1 MVNKSSKTKTK
12 SIEEKYQKKTHHEHI
27 LELPDTYIGS
37 VEKDK
42 AMMWVF
48 NEETDKMEKRE
59 IEFVPG
65 LYKIFDEILVNTRD
79 QTVRCK
85 TCKTIKVSI
94 NKEEGIIEVWNDGD
108 GIDVVV
114 HKEHKIYIPE
124 LIFGHLLTSTNYDK
138 SEKKIVGGKNGYG
151 AKLVAIYSKMFKIET
166 VDAKTKQKYTQV
178 FTENMY
184 KIAKPKINKLTTKT
198 VKPYTKVTFKP
209 DFARFG
215 LEGLTDDILSLM
227 YKRVYDIAACTPNTV
242 KVYLNDKLLNIKGFD
257 KYVDYFFPDDEEGSD
272 NDEDESDKEPTTG
285 FNLKKCKVYEAV
297 SDRWKVCVVFNPEN
311 GYEHISFVNGIST
324 YKGGT
329 HVDYVVNQIIKEMA
343 AAVKKK
349 NKTLKLKP
357 SQIKDNITVFVD
369 SVIVN
374 PSFGSQTKEE
384 LVSKRDSFG
393 STCDFTKKFFQKLG
407 KTGLV
412 DELIEFGKLKEQSI
426 LKKNDGKKT
435 NKISGIDKLEDANK
449 AGGKQ
454 SKKCKII
461 LTEGDSAKALAVA
474 GLSVI
479 GRDYY
484 GVFPL
489 KGKLLNVRE
498 ASPKQM
504 LNNEEITNL
513 KKILGLRH
521 DMVYKDTSKLRYGGI
536 VIFTDQDVDGSHI
549 KGLIINFIHNFWPSL
564 TKLDGFITC
573 LTTPILKVKKGQQV
587 LEFYNLSE
595 YDKWKNKGLKGW
607 SKPKY
612 YKGLGTSTPT
622 EARCYFKD
630 FEKKLIKYYWSKEDV
645 DNKLIDIDEEGSD
658 DSDDEEQDTE
668 KSTKSSKSKDKNDD
682 NDTEEMKKEKKNKCY
697 DAITLAFAKKRA
709 NDRKAWLKKYSKDQ
723 FLDNENKK
731 ISYFDFIHK
740 ELIHFSKD
748 DNDRSLPCFVDGFKT
763 SQRKIYFVS
772 ELKNLHNQK
781 KEIRVA
787 QLAGAVSEKAN
798 YHHGE
803 VSLCGAIVNMAQNYV
818 GANNINLME
827 PIGQFGTRLIGGKDS
842 ASNRYIHTRF
852 TNIAHKIFRKEDLPV
867 LDRIVDD
874 GDVVEPEWYIP
885 IIPMILVNGSDGIG
899 TGFSTKVPCFNPMD
913 IVANIF
919 KKFDGEEMVSMKPWY
934 RNFKGHIIKVA
945 GGKYEIRGEYK
956 QLDENT
962 LEITELPI
970 GTWTTPYKNFLEK
983 VTIGTNSDKKNQ
995 KKEFI
1000 EEFDNHCSEVSVRFV
1015 VRFPEGKLDD
1025 YIQKGTLE
1033 SKLKLVTKKSTTN
1046 MHLHSANG
1054 LEIKKYK
1061 SPEAIIN
1068 DFYDLRLEYY
1078 QKRKDYLLIKY
1089 QIELDIISWR
1099 RKFIKYVVKG
1109 KIVVFKQKKK
1119 VIHEKLEEL
1128 GFPKMGKNPLKDF
1141 SEKENVKDNDNDDL
1155 EENDDDLEENVKEQK
1170 MKDKE
1175 SYDYL
1180 LSIKIDKFT
1189 KDELDK
1195 LDEDYKSKEDILN
1208 ELKGKSPEDLW
1219 REELDEFVDTYKEWD
1234 EEQTNVFEKNAM
1246 TKLDSNGKGKGNGK
1260 SKGKQKNVKNK

>member
-1 MVNKSSKTKTK
+1 MVNKVK
-12 SIEEKYQKKTHHEHI
+12 SIEDKYQKKTHHEHI

-42 AMMWVF
+42 ATLWVF
-48 NEETDKMEKRE
+48 NQENEKMEKKQ

-79 QTVRCK
+79 QTVRCN

-94 NKEEGIIEVWNDGD
+94 DKETGVIEVWNDGD

-138 SEKKIVGGKNGYG
+138 NEKKIVGGKNGYG
-151 AKLVAIYSKMFKIET
+151 SKLVNIYSEMFTIET
-166 VDAKTKQKYTQV
+166 VDEKTKKKYTQV
-178 FTENMY
+178 FTNNMY
-184 KIAKPKINKLTTKT
+184 KINKPTIKKLTGKT
-198 VKPYTKVTFKP
+198 IKPYTKITFKP
-209 DFARFG
+209 DFKRFG
-215 LEGLTDDILSLM
+215 LNGLTDDIVSLM
-227 YKRVYDIAACTPNTV
+227 YKRVYDISACTPSSV
-242 KVYLNDKLLNIKGFD
+242 KVYLNDKLINIKGFD
-257 KYVDYFFPDDEEGSD
+257 KYVDYYYP
-272 NDEDESDKEPTTG
+272 EDESNSCDDSDEEISQG
-285 FNLKKCKVYEAV
+285 FSLKKCKVYEAV
-297 SDRWKVCVVFNPEN
+297 SDRWKICVVFNPEN
-311 GYEHISFVNGIST
+311 GYEQISFVNGIST

-329 HVDYVVNQIIKEMA
+329 HVEYVVNQLVKEMSE
-343 AAVKKK
+343 AVKKK

-357 SQIKDNITVFVD
+357 SQIKDNLTVFID

-384 LVSKRDSFG
+384 LVSKKDSFG
-393 STCDFTKKFFQKLG
+393 STCNFTKNFFQKLA

-426 LKKNDGKKT
+426 LKKTDGKKT
-435 NKISGIDKLEDANK
+435 SKISGVDKLEDANK
-449 AGGKQ
+449 AGTKQ

-461 LTEGDSAKALAVA
+461 LTEGDSAKALAIA

-504 LNNEEITNL
+504 LNNDEITNL

-521 DMVYKDTSKLRYGGI
+521 DMIYTDTSKLRYGGI

-549 KGLIINFIHNFWPSL
+549 KGLIINFIHYFWPSL
-564 TKLDGFITC
+564 TKLEGFITC
-573 LTTPILKVKKGQQV
+573 LTTPILKVKKGKKV

-595 YDKWKNKGLKGW
+595 YDKWKKKGLTGW

-622 EARCYFKD
+622 EARSYFQD
-630 FEKKLIKYYWSKEDV
+630 FEQKLIKYYWSKETI
-645 DNKLIDIDEEGSD
+645 DNKLIQMDESDNNKSDNDESYDINNNSD
-658 DSDDEEQDTE
+658 DSK
-668 KSTKSSKSKDKNDD
+668 KSNDD
-682 NDTEEMKKEKKNKCY
+682 NIDDVDKNTKCY

-709 NDRKAWLKKYSKDQ
+709 NDRKAWLKKYSKEQ
-723 FLDNENKK
+723 FLDNNNKK
-731 ISYFDFIHK
+731 ISYCDFINK

-763 SQRKIYFVS
+763 SQRKIYYVS
-772 ELKNLHNQK
+772 ELKNLHNQS

-803 VSLCGAIVNMAQNYV
+803 ASLCGAIVNMAQNYV
-818 GANNINLME
+818 GSNNINLME
-827 PIGQFGTRLIGGKDS
+827 PIGQFGTRLVGGKDS

-852 TNIAHKIFRKEDLPV
+852 TSIANKIFRKEDLPV
-867 LDRIVDD
+867 LERVVDD
-874 GDVVEPEWYIP
+874 GDVVEPQWYIP

-899 TGFSTKVPCFNPMD
+899 TGFSTKVPCFNPTN
-913 IVANIF
+913 IVSNIY
-919 KKFDGEEMVSMKPWY
+919 KKLDKKEMVTMKPWY

-945 GGKYEIRGEYK
+945 GGKYEIRGEYTR
-956 QLDENT
+956 LNENT

-970 GTWTTPYKNFLEK
+970 GTWTTVYKNFLEK
-983 VTIGTNSDKKNQ
+983 VTIGTNSDKKSQ

-1000 EEFDNHCSEVSVRFV
+1000 EEFENHCSEVSVRFILK
-1015 VRFPEGKLDD
+1015 FPEYKLEE

-1033 SKLKLVTKKSTTN
+1033 NKLKLVTTKSTTN
-1046 MHLHSANG
+1046 MHLHCANG
-1054 LEIKKYK
+1054 LEIKRYK
-1061 SPEAIIN
+1061 SPESIID
-1068 DFYDLRLEYY
+1068 DFYDIRIEYY
-1078 QKRKDYLLIKY
+1078 QKRKDYLLMKY
-1089 QIELDIISWR
+1089 QVELDLISWKK
-1099 RKFIKYVVKG
+1099 KFIKYIING

-1119 VIHEKLEEL
+1119 VIHDKLEQL
-1128 GFPKMGKNPLKDF
+1128 GFPKMGKNLF
-1141 SEKENVKDNDNDDL
+1141 TNNENNDNS
-1155 EENDDDLEENVKEQK
+1155 EIKT
-1170 MKDKE
+1170 DKNTDNE
-1175 SYDYL
+1175 SYEYL

-1189 KDELDK
+1189 EEELNK
-1195 LDEDYKSKEDILN
+1195 LDEQFDTKNEVLNNLKSLSCEDI
-1208 ELKGKSPEDLW
+1208 W
-1219 REELDEFVDTYKEWD
+1219 RNELDEFMNDYKIWNK
-1234 EEQTNVFEKNAM
+1234 EQTQEFEKN
-1246 TKLDSNGKGKGNGK
+1246 SNSIIKDK
-1260 SKGKQKNVKNK
+1260 SKKKSKVMIK